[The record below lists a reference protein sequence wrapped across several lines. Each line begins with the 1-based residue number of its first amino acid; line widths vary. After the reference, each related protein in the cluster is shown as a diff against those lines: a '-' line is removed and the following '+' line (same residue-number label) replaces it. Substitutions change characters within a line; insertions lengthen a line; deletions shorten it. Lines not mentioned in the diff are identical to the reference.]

1 MQFEAKVR
9 VILKPLVG
17 LIPIVGGIQVCDSIL
32 LAGLIIEVYYH
43 FMVKISFF
51 AHTEMRFILCTRLG
65 EISSCSY
72 LTVLPGP
79 ALVQLT
85 RFAKNKSHLCI
96 GLLAMFLV
104 PDHTNHTEMRFIL
117 CTWFGEFCSCCSLMA
132 LPGPA

>member
-51 AHTEMRFILCTRLG
+51 FAHIQSFAERWTC
-65 EISSCSY
+65 
-72 LTVLPGP
+72 
-79 ALVQLT
+79 
-85 RFAKNKSHLCI
+85 FAKHYLGRARQK
-96 GLLAMFLV
+96 FLG
-104 PDHTNHTEMRFIL
+104 T
-117 CTWFGEFCSCCSLMA
+117 
-132 LPGPA
+132 